1 MMDGADPAGQELVAD
16 GAESGGGEPAR
27 ERVGIREREHG
38 LWQVGIGVPMFRH
51 RPADR
56 GEHAPEVEQIQRA
69 QRREP
74 RRGELEHH
82 ETRSRPEHTVRLP
95 QTGVQIRQVP
105 DAERAHRAV
114 EPAVGE
120 GQRQGVGGDRKG
132 AGGFP
137 LAPGEHGDHE
147 VRADHPP
154 RERRLAGERR
164 RQIERAGAEVEV
176 GAVGGPLPG
185 EPPHRGAAPGAIH
198 VETQEMIEE
207 VVARGDRGE
216 HVAHVRS
223 FRVGHTTH
231 GHLTGA
237 SDQDVVEWAKRGH
250 EAAFRELVRRYERP
264 VFSLLY
270 RMVRDRGL
278 AEDLAQE
285 TFIKVLNGLGS
296 YNPQFRFSSWI
307 FKIANNAAIDQLRKR
322 ELDTLS
328 LDGSPHATTP
338 EAMRATTPQLGDK
351 GETPLQEL
359 EAREL
364 GGAIERAIAR
374 LRPEYR
380 SCILL
385 RHVEGHSYEEIA
397 QILELPLGT
406 VKTYIHRARNE
417 LRGYLADRKE

>member
-1 MMDGADPAGQELVAD
+1 MSRTYDRFA
-16 GAESGGGEPAR
+16 SG
-27 ERVGIREREHG
+27 
-38 LWQVGIGVPMFRH
+38 
-51 RPADR
+51 
-56 GEHAPEVEQIQRA
+56 
-69 QRREP
+69 
-74 RRGELEHH
+74 
-82 ETRSRPEHTVRLP
+82 TRLTATSN
-95 QTGVQIRQVP
+95 
-105 DAERAHRAV
+105 
-114 EPAVGE
+114 
-120 GQRQGVGGDRKG
+120 
-132 AGGFP
+132 AGG
-137 LAPGEHGDHE
+137 A
-147 VRADHPP
+147 
-154 RERRLAGERR
+154 
-164 RQIERAGAEVEV
+164 IGAK
-176 GAVGGPLPG
+176 
-185 EPPHRGAAPGAIH
+185 
-198 VETQEMIEE
+198 
-207 VVARGDRGE
+207 DRP
-216 HVAHVRS
+216 
-223 FRVGHTTH
+223 

-250 EAAFRELVRRYERP
+250 DAAFRELVRRYERP

-270 RMVRDRGL
+270 RMVRDRAL

-285 TFIKVLNGLGS
+285 TFVKVLNGLGS

-338 EAMRATTPQLGDK
+338 EAMRATALQLGDK

>member
-1 MMDGADPAGQELVAD
+1 MARTYDRLAARAAGGRVVEVAK
-16 GAESGGGEPAR
+16 
-27 ERVGIREREHG
+27 V
-38 LWQVGIGVPMFRH
+38 V
-51 RPADR
+51 
-56 GEHAPEVEQIQRA
+56 EVR
-69 QRREP
+69 
-74 RRGELEHH
+74 
-82 ETRSRPEHTVRLP
+82 
-95 QTGVQIRQVP
+95 
-105 DAERAHRAV
+105 
-114 EPAVGE
+114 
-120 GQRQGVGGDRKG
+120 GGDAIG
-132 AGGFP
+132 AK
-137 LAPGEHGDHE
+137 
-147 VRADHPP
+147 
-154 RERRLAGERR
+154 
-164 RQIERAGAEVEV
+164 
-176 GAVGGPLPG
+176 
-185 EPPHRGAAPGAIH
+185 
-198 VETQEMIEE
+198 
-207 VVARGDRGE
+207 DRP
-216 HVAHVRS
+216 
-223 FRVGHTTH
+223 

-250 EAAFRELVRRYERP
+250 DAAFRELVRRYERP

-285 TFIKVLNGLGS
+285 TFIKVLNGIGS

-338 EAMRATTPQLGDK
+338 EAMRATTLQLGDK